1 MTSIADDIDVG
12 EQYGTNLN
20 DSNVGLWGGLLV
32 LGKAPGSFKG
42 DVTEYQIEGIPA
54 EETNGLYGGNDP
66 ADSSGTISYVSIRH
80 GGTSIG
86 EDNEINGLTL
96 GGVGTGTTIS
106 NVEVVG
112 NQDDGIEFFGG
123 TVNASNLLVWGQG
136 DDGLDIDQSY
146 AGTIS
151 NSVVIAN
158 ATSDH
163 GLEIDGPEGSMKD
176 SFKLENITLIGN
188 DIAANGEYADFRK
201 AALGS
206 INNLYAYGFQ
216 SGKDFELDAEA
227 DSASF
232 EAGNLTFS
240 NIEII
245 LPDGSSLTGGD
256 VFNDKSETPN
266 VMFEDAK
273 NLNGEIFAIGVT
285 KETSSVGADLSAF
298 SWTFSNFKSAF

>member
-1 MTSIADDIDVG
+1 
-12 EQYGTNLN
+12 
-20 DSNVGLWGGLLV
+20 
-32 LGKAPGSFKG
+32 
-42 DVTEYQIEGIPA
+42 
-54 EETNGLYGGNDP
+54 
-66 ADSSGTISYVSIRH
+66 
-80 GGTSIG
+80 
-86 EDNEINGLTL
+86 
-96 GGVGTGTTIS
+96 
-106 NVEVVG
+106 
-112 NQDDGIEFFGG
+112 
-123 TVNASNLLVWGQG
+123 
-136 DDGLDIDQSY
+136 
-146 AGTIS
+146 
-151 NSVVIAN
+151 
-158 ATSDH
+158 
-163 GLEIDGPEGSMKD
+163 MKD